1 LADVSSATVRISL
14 TLPATP
20 GDCVWLWNIVG
31 ETPTDWISGAGDHAL
46 CVWSTGGWVTGVRLL
61 RALVVLADKA
71 GTAVRISFTF
81 SLAPCDCVR
90 HGHEASE
97 AATDWVAQMVGSA
110 LGVWATGRRI
120 TGIRLDHALVVPA
133 DVARAAVRVS
143 DTLSVAASDGVRGG
157 DVASLALADWIP
169 IGVGA
174 VGVWSTWAWIT
185 WVWPYNAFLIPT
197 DKTLLAVRVSDTLR
211 PTACD
216 SIGFWDQTRFTAAN
230 WVASKVNCTHGSR
243 PTWRWI
249 ARIRFFYTLLVL
261 ADVAS
266 LTIRVNDTFWFA
278 ARDCIR
284 VGDESGLATTNGI
297 A

>member
-1 LADVSSATVRISL
+1 
-14 TLPATP
+14 
-20 GDCVWLWNIVG
+20 
-31 ETPTDWISGAGDHAL
+31 
-46 CVWSTGGWVTGVRLL
+46 
-61 RALVVLADKA
+61 
-71 GTAVRISFTF
+71 
-81 SLAPCDCVR
+81 
-90 HGHEASE
+90 
-97 AATDWVAQMVGSA
+97 MVGSA
-110 LGVWATGRRI
+110 LGVWSTRRWV

-133 DVARAAVRVS
+133 DVPRAAVRVS
-143 DTLSVAASDGVRGG
+143 DTFPVTAGDGVWGG

-169 IGVGA
+169 IGIGT
-174 VGVWSTWAWIT
+174 VGVRSTWAWIA
-185 WVWPYNAFLIPT
+185 WVWPNNAFLISAN
-197 DKTLLAVRVSDTLR
+197 KALLAVGVSDTLR

-216 SIGFWDQTRFTAAN
+216 GIGFWDQTRFTAAN
-230 WVASKVNCTHGSR
+230 WVASKVNCTYGSR

-278 ARDCIR
+278 ARDGIR